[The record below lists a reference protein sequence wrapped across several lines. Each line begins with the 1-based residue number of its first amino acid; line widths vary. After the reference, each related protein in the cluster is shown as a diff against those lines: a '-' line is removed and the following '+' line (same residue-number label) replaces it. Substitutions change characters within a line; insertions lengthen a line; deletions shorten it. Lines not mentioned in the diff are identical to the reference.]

1 MSTLEI
7 VLSALLFLT
16 PLLIHLIYDSKIKKQ
31 QAIINDYEIKE
42 RNIQEDEKKKAM
54 VKGNITSTHINGTR
68 KLIVFNA
75 GKATAY
81 NIRVEFLNDMD
92 GIIYSEI
99 EPFEMLH
106 QQDKFENIFHL
117 AYGHSPT
124 LKIKYIW
131 DDRFENNREHIQ
143 VLDLK

>member
-7 VLSALLFLT
+7 ILTALLVLT
-16 PLLIHLIYDSKIKKQ
+16 PIVIHFIYDSKIKKQ

-42 RNIQEDEKKKAM
+42 RQLQEADHKKAM
-54 VKGNITSTHINGTR
+54 IKGNIYSTRVNGAR
-68 KLIVFNA
+68 NLITFNS

-81 NIRVEFLNDMD
+81 NIRVEFLNDMN

-99 EPFEMLH
+99 KSYEMLH
-106 QQDKFENIFHL
+106 PQEKFENIFHL

-131 DDRFENNREHIQ
+131 NDEFENNREHIQ